1 MKKNLK
7 VAVNAVNALVEDVK
21 TFVKANGGFINT
33 MNEDGSYDNIYAYV
47 IDWDNDDV
55 NEEYVL
61 AVRVKDDTLEIIPTS
76 YKLRYSYDEEITED
90 TFVDDDWYP
99 VGTGG
104 DSVLLAQTILSIAE
118 SIEQYVD

>member
-1 MKKNLK
+1 MEKNLK
-7 VAVNAVNALVEDVK
+7 IAFNAIDALVEDVK
-21 TFVKANGGFINT
+21 AFVKENGGFIKT
-33 MNEDGSYDNIYAYV
+33 EDDGYSDTIYAYV

-55 NEEYVL
+55 HEDVVYAIKVEDDELYV
-61 AVRVKDDTLEIIPTS
+61 ATCGKNMGVIATN
-76 YKLRYSYDEEITED
+76 
-90 TFVDDDWYP
+90 VDDVPEDEWYP